1 MEFSFSFTIRDDS
14 GKVMTYEEYRAEN
27 KDRVRAII
35 ARLENLQSEVQ
46 NLIAEEDEFR
56 DKLPN
61 GSATEDLMD
70 ESEEIGGNLED
81 AFNFMDESL
90 DALREIC

>member
-1 MEFSFSFTIRDDS
+1 
-14 GKVMTYEEYRAEN
+14 MTYEEYRAEK

-35 ARLENLQSEVQ
+35 ARLEDLQSEVQ
-46 NLIAEEDEFR
+46 DLIAEEDEFR